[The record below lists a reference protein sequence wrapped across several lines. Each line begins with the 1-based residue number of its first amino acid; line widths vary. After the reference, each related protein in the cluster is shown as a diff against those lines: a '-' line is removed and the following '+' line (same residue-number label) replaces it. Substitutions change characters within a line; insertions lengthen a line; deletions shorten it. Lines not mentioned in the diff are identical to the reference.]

1 LVRWQR
7 LDEKCPDRETIDRID
22 LVEFNLISRTIR
34 AKKYLQSIFRDCF
47 RSVFSISH
55 SNCRIGKNAHVR
67 PLSSKR
73 FVGFDSL
80 LCKTPPMLKLCFKQ
94 PKHAWILV
102 MEKMSEKCDGGLPEP
117 STETQ
122 LAKIYDEF
130 VTSER
135 HYLEHLDL
143 VIRYFADPL
152 LCSKI
157 LTQREVANIFG
168 DLRSI
173 RLVNQV
179 LYDRLMAG
187 LEIAEAF
194 GDLIHF
200 MKLYSAYGRNY
211 SASQQLLLQL
221 LEKNKHFRQFCE
233 MQECLP
239 VLKGLKLAALLITP
253 IQRIPRYKLLLEQIL
268 KLLDNSSRQHLQI
281 SSGFSHIFALLYCYI
296 SIALVIYL
304 LSGEI
309 LFAELVQQI
318 GALAETVDSCIEEF
332 ENSAKI
338 IAVQNMLDGCA
349 PKLVMPGRKLL
360 KEGLLN
366 KMSSSNSGFR
376 HRMFWL
382 FTDIILYAKPAM
394 KKKNRYQC
402 CCILPLRHCMIE
414 RILGRSMFR
423 LICKDEVLLLHAEQY
438 SVMDEWVVAIENA
451 IRYLLECRKSL
462 RKESSNSFPM
472 HRQALKLHRSRSS
485 FTEKLS
491 SRKTQIPNDDPK
503 PTKKRRSFLLSLLS
517 KLGGRW
523 SSRNRRQSGDD
534 SLAEVETNNSRM
546 TNSVSLFSTGS
557 RLPLD
562 NIAEETSILGRRPKE
577 PPPKNHRLTL
587 VLCKKSRMKM
597 SPIPLNWL
605 LKSNRYDYSRRL
617 ESSSLSTSG
626 IKSSVFEL
634 FGECDDYVLG
644 MGYCLVC
651 FTQQNEA
658 NVIAPFVEESTSETI
673 VPEHEV
679 AAVDFSQLH
688 STYAQQMLSKSEP
701 SHEEPSTFA
710 RRNRRMRRPVAPGPR
725 ASKQAE
731 ADANEE
737 LKQGSQWTRAR
748 QPHLL
753 NEENTLEAGDVESDK
768 RKEETLPEVVKP
780 VEEAPKK
787 RVGPPLRYPLPATWR
802 EPTNGWEEDQ
812 AVLKRRQKD
821 LDKGYNSEAYK
832 KYIAAVPNRR
842 SWDSQVRLWRK
853 MLHVAVGEEYNSDA
867 SFVSSSSC
875 SDASSVVSENEV
887 TSLRRLSEN
896 EESVEVGRKVDPVN
910 ESIPTNQQDD
920 ETLTESV
927 HLICQSLESKKFAS
941 YGATHSRKAMSECK
955 STTTTLLKRLL
966 SASSRLE
973 LRSCLLDIGNYV
985 VENQNFGSFF
995 RVGEVL
1001 LQALKP
1007 STFNMLLPVEQD
1019 ELFYS
1024 IFLRANPADVVLL
1037 LSKPPDRISPF
1048 VVPKFVLIVER
1059 FCQHKLDQLFTS
1071 MANADDGHRPCDRSM
1086 QGQLCQALFAIP
1098 DRMVGLLKPR
1108 EAKKR
1113 LTVYWNNFCSA
1124 YVRSLGQIDDQ
1135 LTGAVVN
1142 KSELEMS
1149 FHGALLGKACLT
1161 GRQRRLLEALL
1172 PFALRRARNA
1182 RRRGR
1187 RAWFDQL
1194 FRACP
1199 ADAVKQL
1206 FTDLILL
1213 LKSASDLHTLVD
1225 DFGVVDDQA
1234 RFVLS
1239 RSLLFTS
1246 HFDTA
1251 TVPRLVIGYLK
1262 LVGGEQ
1268 EKVLLQ
1274 EIFLLSLQNWSFK
1287 SSIVNT
1293 TVQQQRYVAQTLLLT
1308 AKELV
1313 RRHWMEELENQ
1324 AAPFVLDGMYNHLG
1338 GLSSNVQQLG
1348 MVVGEALVSMLKMP
1362 VEDVKFNYEED
1373 DFVASL
1379 RAMLEDELPLSE
1391 QESAEDILSDFTVL
1405 SVDSTD
1411 EMIPI
1416 QINLRDSDDDEDE
1429 DNSETMTDHYQLE
1442 EDEQLM
1448 RRRKGQSSQLS
1459 YIEDCLEQLLCVEN
1473 DDYDC
1478 FEMALLSLEKVLF
1491 KERSTPGVGELAGHA
1506 AKVLLHLENKF
1517 AQQLHD
1523 QLRVKCLVGCV
1534 ISDPLNVA
1542 AYLCQEFHSRA
1553 LTVGMRVEV
1562 LRVLCTAAELL
1573 SRDAN
1578 NNTKQKQQ
1586 HVENSLLKSGA
1597 LAPEQWVRDGWR
1609 AVLQQRIEAKTVRRQ
1624 KYDYQSA
1631 DRCRVNRF
1639 ASIAAGIFDM
1649 LIDRRH
1655 TVHST
1660 ALREPL
1666 VLGVFVHTLATLLL
1680 AAGHS
1685 AQLRSMAKLTITVG
1699 WPEHCNHEEPL
1710 VRAGLLFAFLAVLSR
1725 LPVELLFADLG
1736 EQNLRE
1742 RVDWLERVRTGDLDP
1757 NCRQLAELTL
1767 NTWNQAILR
1776 MADQIFT
1783 CN

>member
-73 FVGFDSL
+73 FVGFDSS
-80 LCKTPPMLKLCFKQ
+80 LCKTRTMLKLRFKQ

-253 IQRIPRYKLLLEQIL
+253 IQRIPR
-268 KLLDNSSRQHLQI
+268 
-281 SSGFSHIFALLYCYI
+281 
-296 SIALVIYL
+296 IALVIYL

-423 LICKDEVLLLHAEQY
+423 
-438 SVMDEWVVAIENA
+438 
-451 IRYLLECRKSL
+451 
-462 RKESSNSFPM
+462 
-472 HRQALKLHRSRSS
+472 
-485 FTEKLS
+485 
-491 SRKTQIPNDDPK
+491 K

-634 FGECDDYVLG
+634 FGECDDYVLDFG
-644 MGYCLVC
+644 EKSWADIMEEEELYEKEKLSRMN
-651 FTQQNEA
+651 TQQNEA

-731 ADANEE
+731 VDANEE

-832 KYIAAVPNRR
+832 KYIAAVPKSKREKGIHPRTPNKYLKFSRR

-887 TSLRRLSEN
+887 TSLRKLSEN

-920 ETLTESV
+920 ETLTEENAA
-927 HLICQSLESKKFAS
+927 SLE
-941 YGATHSRKAMSECK
+941 GA
-955 STTTTLLKRLL
+955 
-966 SASSRLE
+966 
-973 LRSCLLDIGNYV
+973 
-985 VENQNFGSFF
+985 
-995 RVGEVL
+995 
-1001 LQALKP
+1001 
-1007 STFNMLLPVEQD
+1007 
-1019 ELFYS
+1019 
-1024 IFLRANPADVVLL
+1024 
-1037 LSKPPDRISPF
+1037 
-1048 VVPKFVLIVER
+1048 
-1059 FCQHKLDQLFTS
+1059 
-1071 MANADDGHRPCDRSM
+1071 
-1086 QGQLCQALFAIP
+1086 
-1098 DRMVGLLKPR
+1098 
-1108 EAKKR
+1108 
-1113 LTVYWNNFCSA
+1113 
-1124 YVRSLGQIDDQ
+1124 ID
-1135 LTGAVVN
+1135 
-1142 KSELEMS
+1142 
-1149 FHGALLGKACLT
+1149 F
-1161 GRQRRLLEALL
+1161 
-1172 PFALRRARNA
+1172 
-1182 RRRGR
+1182 
-1187 RAWFDQL
+1187 
-1194 FRACP
+1194 
-1199 ADAVKQL
+1199 
-1206 FTDLILL
+1206 
-1213 LKSASDLHTLVD
+1213 SDLM
-1225 DFGVVDDQA
+1225 
-1234 RFVLS
+1234 
-1239 RSLLFTS
+1239 
-1246 HFDTA
+1246 
-1251 TVPRLVIGYLK
+1251 K
-1262 LVGGEQ
+1262 
-1268 EKVLLQ
+1268 
-1274 EIFLLSLQNWSFK
+1274 K
-1287 SSIVNT
+1287 SSS
-1293 TVQQQRYVAQTLLLT
+1293 
-1308 AKELV
+1308 
-1313 RRHWMEELENQ
+1313 LEN
-1324 AAPFVLDGMYNHLG
+1324 P
-1338 GLSSNVQQLG
+1338 
-1348 MVVGEALVSMLKMP
+1348 
-1362 VEDVKFNYEED
+1362 
-1373 DFVASL
+1373 
-1379 RAMLEDELPLSE
+1379 
-1391 QESAEDILSDFTVL
+1391 
-1405 SVDSTD
+1405 
-1411 EMIPI
+1411 
-1416 QINLRDSDDDEDE
+1416 
-1429 DNSETMTDHYQLE
+1429 
-1442 EDEQLM
+1442 
-1448 RRRKGQSSQLS
+1448 
-1459 YIEDCLEQLLCVEN
+1459 
-1473 DDYDC
+1473 
-1478 FEMALLSLEKVLF
+1478 
-1491 KERSTPGVGELAGHA
+1491 
-1506 AKVLLHLENKF
+1506 
-1517 AQQLHD
+1517 
-1523 QLRVKCLVGCV
+1523 
-1534 ISDPLNVA
+1534 
-1542 AYLCQEFHSRA
+1542 
-1553 LTVGMRVEV
+1553 
-1562 LRVLCTAAELL
+1562 
-1573 SRDAN
+1573 
-1578 NNTKQKQQ
+1578 
-1586 HVENSLLKSGA
+1586 
-1597 LAPEQWVRDGWR
+1597 
-1609 AVLQQRIEAKTVRRQ
+1609 
-1624 KYDYQSA
+1624 
-1631 DRCRVNRF
+1631 
-1639 ASIAAGIFDM
+1639 
-1649 LIDRRH
+1649 
-1655 TVHST
+1655 
-1660 ALREPL
+1660 
-1666 VLGVFVHTLATLLL
+1666 
-1680 AAGHS
+1680 
-1685 AQLRSMAKLTITVG
+1685 
-1699 WPEHCNHEEPL
+1699 
-1710 VRAGLLFAFLAVLSR
+1710 
-1725 LPVELLFADLG
+1725 
-1736 EQNLRE
+1736 
-1742 RVDWLERVRTGDLDP
+1742 
-1757 NCRQLAELTL
+1757 
-1767 NTWNQAILR
+1767 
-1776 MADQIFT
+1776 
-1783 CN
+1783 

>member
-73 FVGFDSL
+73 FVGFDSS
-80 LCKTPPMLKLCFKQ
+80 LCKTRTMLKLRFKQ

-157 LTQREVANIFG
+157 LTQREVTNIFG

-281 SSGFSHIFALLYCYI
+281 SK
-296 SIALVIYL
+296 
-304 LSGEI
+304 
-309 LFAELVQQI
+309 LVQQI

-503 PTKKRRSFLLSLLS
+503 PTKKRRSFVLSLLS

-562 NIAEETSILGRRPKE
+562 NIAEETSSLDFLLRRSL
-577 PPPKNHRLTL
+577 LTL

-597 SPIPLNWL
+597 SPILLNWL
-605 LKSNRYDYSRRL
+605 LISNRYDYSRRL

-634 FGECDDYVLG
+634 FGESDDYVLG

-651 FTQQNEA
+651 LFVVDTQQNEA

-896 EESVEVGRKVDPVN
+896 EENVEVGRKVDPVN

-920 ETLTESV
+920 ETLTAHCRNLCICKSLN
-927 HLICQSLESKKFAS
+927 LICQSLELKKFAS
-941 YGATHSRKAMSECK
+941 YGASHSRKAMSECK

-973 LRSCLLDIGNYV
+973 LRSCLLDIGNFV

-1685 AQLRSMAKLTITVG
+1685 AQLRSMAKSTITVG

-1767 NTWNQAILR
+1767 NTWNEAILR

>member
-73 FVGFDSL
+73 FVGFDSS
-80 LCKTPPMLKLCFKQ
+80 LCKTRPMLKLRFKQ

-253 IQRIPRYKLLLEQIL
+253 IQRIPR
-268 KLLDNSSRQHLQI
+268 
-281 SSGFSHIFALLYCYI
+281 
-296 SIALVIYL
+296 IALVIYL

-423 LICKDEVLLLHAEQY
+423 
-438 SVMDEWVVAIENA
+438 
-451 IRYLLECRKSL
+451 
-462 RKESSNSFPM
+462 
-472 HRQALKLHRSRSS
+472 
-485 FTEKLS
+485 
-491 SRKTQIPNDDPK
+491 K

-634 FGECDDYVLG
+634 FGECDDYVLDFG
-644 MGYCLVC
+644 EKSWADIMEEEELYEKEKLSRMN
-651 FTQQNEA
+651 TQQNEA

-688 STYAQQMLSKSEP
+688 STYAQQMVSKSEP

-821 LDKGYNSEAYK
+821 LDKGYNTEAYK
-832 KYIAAVPNRR
+832 KYIAAVPKSKREKGIHPRTPNKYLKFSRR

-910 ESIPTNQQDD
+910 ESMPINQQDD
-920 ETLTESV
+920 ETLTEENAATLEGAIDFSD
-927 HLICQSLESKKFAS
+927 LMKKSSSLE
-941 YGATHSRKAMSECK
+941 
-955 STTTTLLKRLL
+955 
-966 SASSRLE
+966 
-973 LRSCLLDIGNYV
+973 
-985 VENQNFGSFF
+985 
-995 RVGEVL
+995 
-1001 LQALKP
+1001 
-1007 STFNMLLPVEQD
+1007 
-1019 ELFYS
+1019 
-1024 IFLRANPADVVLL
+1024 NP
-1037 LSKPPDRISPF
+1037 
-1048 VVPKFVLIVER
+1048 
-1059 FCQHKLDQLFTS
+1059 
-1071 MANADDGHRPCDRSM
+1071 
-1086 QGQLCQALFAIP
+1086 
-1098 DRMVGLLKPR
+1098 
-1108 EAKKR
+1108 
-1113 LTVYWNNFCSA
+1113 
-1124 YVRSLGQIDDQ
+1124 
-1135 LTGAVVN
+1135 
-1142 KSELEMS
+1142 
-1149 FHGALLGKACLT
+1149 
-1161 GRQRRLLEALL
+1161 
-1172 PFALRRARNA
+1172 
-1182 RRRGR
+1182 
-1187 RAWFDQL
+1187 
-1194 FRACP
+1194 
-1199 ADAVKQL
+1199 
-1206 FTDLILL
+1206 
-1213 LKSASDLHTLVD
+1213 
-1225 DFGVVDDQA
+1225 
-1234 RFVLS
+1234 
-1239 RSLLFTS
+1239 
-1246 HFDTA
+1246 
-1251 TVPRLVIGYLK
+1251 
-1262 LVGGEQ
+1262 
-1268 EKVLLQ
+1268 
-1274 EIFLLSLQNWSFK
+1274 
-1287 SSIVNT
+1287 
-1293 TVQQQRYVAQTLLLT
+1293 
-1308 AKELV
+1308 
-1313 RRHWMEELENQ
+1313 
-1324 AAPFVLDGMYNHLG
+1324 
-1338 GLSSNVQQLG
+1338 
-1348 MVVGEALVSMLKMP
+1348 
-1362 VEDVKFNYEED
+1362 
-1373 DFVASL
+1373 
-1379 RAMLEDELPLSE
+1379 
-1391 QESAEDILSDFTVL
+1391 
-1405 SVDSTD
+1405 
-1411 EMIPI
+1411 
-1416 QINLRDSDDDEDE
+1416 
-1429 DNSETMTDHYQLE
+1429 
-1442 EDEQLM
+1442 
-1448 RRRKGQSSQLS
+1448 
-1459 YIEDCLEQLLCVEN
+1459 
-1473 DDYDC
+1473 
-1478 FEMALLSLEKVLF
+1478 
-1491 KERSTPGVGELAGHA
+1491 
-1506 AKVLLHLENKF
+1506 
-1517 AQQLHD
+1517 
-1523 QLRVKCLVGCV
+1523 
-1534 ISDPLNVA
+1534 
-1542 AYLCQEFHSRA
+1542 
-1553 LTVGMRVEV
+1553 
-1562 LRVLCTAAELL
+1562 
-1573 SRDAN
+1573 
-1578 NNTKQKQQ
+1578 
-1586 HVENSLLKSGA
+1586 
-1597 LAPEQWVRDGWR
+1597 
-1609 AVLQQRIEAKTVRRQ
+1609 
-1624 KYDYQSA
+1624 
-1631 DRCRVNRF
+1631 
-1639 ASIAAGIFDM
+1639 
-1649 LIDRRH
+1649 
-1655 TVHST
+1655 
-1660 ALREPL
+1660 
-1666 VLGVFVHTLATLLL
+1666 
-1680 AAGHS
+1680 
-1685 AQLRSMAKLTITVG
+1685 
-1699 WPEHCNHEEPL
+1699 
-1710 VRAGLLFAFLAVLSR
+1710 
-1725 LPVELLFADLG
+1725 
-1736 EQNLRE
+1736 
-1742 RVDWLERVRTGDLDP
+1742 
-1757 NCRQLAELTL
+1757 
-1767 NTWNQAILR
+1767 
-1776 MADQIFT
+1776 
-1783 CN
+1783 

>member
-73 FVGFDSL
+73 FVGFDSS
-80 LCKTPPMLKLCFKQ
+80 LCKTRPMLKLRFKQ

-281 SSGFSHIFALLYCYI
+281 SK
-296 SIALVIYL
+296 
-304 LSGEI
+304 
-309 LFAELVQQI
+309 LVQQI

-634 FGECDDYVLG
+634 FGECDDYVLDFG
-644 MGYCLVC
+644 EKSWADIMEEEELYEKEKLSRMN
-651 FTQQNEA
+651 TQQNEA

-688 STYAQQMLSKSEP
+688 STYAQQMVSKSEP

-821 LDKGYNSEAYK
+821 LDKGYNTEAYK
-832 KYIAAVPNRR
+832 KYIAAVPKSKREKGIHPRTPNKYLKFSRR

-910 ESIPTNQQDD
+910 ESMPINQQDD
-920 ETLTESV
+920 ETLTEENAATLEGAIDFSD
-927 HLICQSLESKKFAS
+927 LMKKSSSLE
-941 YGATHSRKAMSECK
+941 
-955 STTTTLLKRLL
+955 
-966 SASSRLE
+966 
-973 LRSCLLDIGNYV
+973 
-985 VENQNFGSFF
+985 
-995 RVGEVL
+995 
-1001 LQALKP
+1001 
-1007 STFNMLLPVEQD
+1007 
-1019 ELFYS
+1019 
-1024 IFLRANPADVVLL
+1024 NP
-1037 LSKPPDRISPF
+1037 
-1048 VVPKFVLIVER
+1048 
-1059 FCQHKLDQLFTS
+1059 
-1071 MANADDGHRPCDRSM
+1071 
-1086 QGQLCQALFAIP
+1086 
-1098 DRMVGLLKPR
+1098 
-1108 EAKKR
+1108 
-1113 LTVYWNNFCSA
+1113 
-1124 YVRSLGQIDDQ
+1124 
-1135 LTGAVVN
+1135 
-1142 KSELEMS
+1142 
-1149 FHGALLGKACLT
+1149 
-1161 GRQRRLLEALL
+1161 
-1172 PFALRRARNA
+1172 
-1182 RRRGR
+1182 
-1187 RAWFDQL
+1187 
-1194 FRACP
+1194 
-1199 ADAVKQL
+1199 
-1206 FTDLILL
+1206 
-1213 LKSASDLHTLVD
+1213 
-1225 DFGVVDDQA
+1225 
-1234 RFVLS
+1234 
-1239 RSLLFTS
+1239 
-1246 HFDTA
+1246 
-1251 TVPRLVIGYLK
+1251 
-1262 LVGGEQ
+1262 
-1268 EKVLLQ
+1268 
-1274 EIFLLSLQNWSFK
+1274 
-1287 SSIVNT
+1287 
-1293 TVQQQRYVAQTLLLT
+1293 
-1308 AKELV
+1308 
-1313 RRHWMEELENQ
+1313 
-1324 AAPFVLDGMYNHLG
+1324 
-1338 GLSSNVQQLG
+1338 
-1348 MVVGEALVSMLKMP
+1348 
-1362 VEDVKFNYEED
+1362 
-1373 DFVASL
+1373 
-1379 RAMLEDELPLSE
+1379 
-1391 QESAEDILSDFTVL
+1391 
-1405 SVDSTD
+1405 
-1411 EMIPI
+1411 
-1416 QINLRDSDDDEDE
+1416 
-1429 DNSETMTDHYQLE
+1429 
-1442 EDEQLM
+1442 
-1448 RRRKGQSSQLS
+1448 
-1459 YIEDCLEQLLCVEN
+1459 
-1473 DDYDC
+1473 
-1478 FEMALLSLEKVLF
+1478 
-1491 KERSTPGVGELAGHA
+1491 
-1506 AKVLLHLENKF
+1506 
-1517 AQQLHD
+1517 
-1523 QLRVKCLVGCV
+1523 
-1534 ISDPLNVA
+1534 
-1542 AYLCQEFHSRA
+1542 
-1553 LTVGMRVEV
+1553 
-1562 LRVLCTAAELL
+1562 
-1573 SRDAN
+1573 
-1578 NNTKQKQQ
+1578 
-1586 HVENSLLKSGA
+1586 
-1597 LAPEQWVRDGWR
+1597 
-1609 AVLQQRIEAKTVRRQ
+1609 
-1624 KYDYQSA
+1624 
-1631 DRCRVNRF
+1631 
-1639 ASIAAGIFDM
+1639 
-1649 LIDRRH
+1649 
-1655 TVHST
+1655 
-1660 ALREPL
+1660 
-1666 VLGVFVHTLATLLL
+1666 
-1680 AAGHS
+1680 
-1685 AQLRSMAKLTITVG
+1685 
-1699 WPEHCNHEEPL
+1699 
-1710 VRAGLLFAFLAVLSR
+1710 
-1725 LPVELLFADLG
+1725 
-1736 EQNLRE
+1736 
-1742 RVDWLERVRTGDLDP
+1742 
-1757 NCRQLAELTL
+1757 
-1767 NTWNQAILR
+1767 
-1776 MADQIFT
+1776 
-1783 CN
+1783 

>member
-1 LVRWQR
+1 M
-7 LDEKCPDRETIDRID
+7 
-22 LVEFNLISRTIR
+22 
-34 AKKYLQSIFRDCF
+34 
-47 RSVFSISH
+47 H
-55 SNCRIGKNAHVR
+55 
-67 PLSSKR
+67 SSKR
-73 FVGFDSL
+73 QSEN
-80 LCKTPPMLKLCFKQ
+80 KLRGKKFQFIQLEMFISRFPVKSDNCCPFAMCPTRSCTRTKFKQ
-94 PKHAWILV
+94 IKRKWILV

-253 IQRIPRYKLLLEQIL
+253 IQRIPR
-268 KLLDNSSRQHLQI
+268 
-281 SSGFSHIFALLYCYI
+281 
-296 SIALVIYL
+296 IALVIYL

-423 LICKDEVLLLHAEQY
+423 
-438 SVMDEWVVAIENA
+438 
-451 IRYLLECRKSL
+451 
-462 RKESSNSFPM
+462 
-472 HRQALKLHRSRSS
+472 
-485 FTEKLS
+485 
-491 SRKTQIPNDDPK
+491 K

-634 FGECDDYVLG
+634 FGECDDYVLDFG
-644 MGYCLVC
+644 EKSWADIMEEEELYEKEKLSRMN
-651 FTQQNEA
+651 TQQNEA

-737 LKQGSQWTRAR
+737 LKQGSQWTTAR

-832 KYIAAVPNRR
+832 KYIAAVPKSKREKGIHPRTPNKYLKFSRR

-896 EESVEVGRKVDPVN
+896 EESVEDGRKVDPVN

-941 YGATHSRKAMSECK
+941 YGALHSRKAMSECK

-1001 LQALKP
+1001 LQTLKP

-1071 MANADDGHRPCDRSM
+1071 MANADDGRRPCDRSM

-1161 GRQRRLLEALL
+1161 GRQRRFLEALL

-1391 QESAEDILSDFTVL
+1391 QESAEDILSDFAVL

-1411 EMIPI
+1411 ETIPI

>member
-1 LVRWQR
+1 M
-7 LDEKCPDRETIDRID
+7 
-22 LVEFNLISRTIR
+22 
-34 AKKYLQSIFRDCF
+34 
-47 RSVFSISH
+47 H
-55 SNCRIGKNAHVR
+55 
-67 PLSSKR
+67 SSKR
-73 FVGFDSL
+73 QSEN
-80 LCKTPPMLKLCFKQ
+80 KLRGKKFQFIQLEMFISRFPVKSDNCCPFAMCPTRSCTRTKFKQ
-94 PKHAWILV
+94 IKRKWILV

-281 SSGFSHIFALLYCYI
+281 SK
-296 SIALVIYL
+296 
-304 LSGEI
+304 
-309 LFAELVQQI
+309 LVQQI

-651 FTQQNEA
+651 LFVVDTQQNEA

-737 LKQGSQWTRAR
+737 LKQGSQWTTAR

-896 EESVEVGRKVDPVN
+896 EESVEDGRKVDPVN

-941 YGATHSRKAMSECK
+941 YGALHSRKAMSECK

-1001 LQALKP
+1001 LQTLKP

-1071 MANADDGHRPCDRSM
+1071 MANADDGRRPCDRSM

-1161 GRQRRLLEALL
+1161 GRQRRFLEALL

-1391 QESAEDILSDFTVL
+1391 QESAEDILSDFAVL

-1411 EMIPI
+1411 ETIPI